1 MERNGGLAANYS
13 ISTGQTTTANVTAK
27 ALTVSGITASNK
39 VYDSTTT
46 ATTTLVFFRINW
58 IRNNK

>member
-1 MERNGGLAANYS
+1 MEANGGLASNYS
-13 ISTGQTTTANVTAK
+13 IKHRSDTTANVTAK

-46 ATTTLVFFRINW
+46 ARQLYHFQDLLDQ
-58 IRNNK
+58 KQ